1 MGVTRNRLIAIGI
14 VLGALLIAALLIL
27 VRSSPDERPPDQRA
41 PLVQVVPAEIRSGRL
56 TINGAGTVRA
66 REELVLAAEIP
77 GKIVYISPNLIE
89 GRAVS
94 RGEILFRIDPTDYR
108 NQVSSARAD
117 VAQQGVAVL
126 QAQEEA
132 TLAQREYERFQQRE
146 ARRTPNPFASVDAD
160 DFAAQIL
167 PSDRLTANNPPE
179 RADAS
184 SSDEASTLTLRL
196 PQLQAPQAALQRARA
211 QLGDAQTALGRTTV
225 RAPFAGLVR
234 SESAA
239 RGSYVSP
246 GQALAQI
253 VANETFDVVIPLTQR
268 EAALIPNLWRR
279 GGERTEASIYAD
291 YGGRRYRWQAYVDR
305 ADPVLNPETRTIDI
319 FLRVPNPMQR
329 GQLAAEQGDGENGA
343 ESVSGTEGP
352 PLLVGSFVQAEI
364 DGLALTQYAAIPV
377 AALRPGNQVWTFRE
391 GRLQIV
397 NVQVIQRTDSEVF
410 VHTDPLG
417 PNPMV
422 IVGDIGVATNGMQ
435 VRTSD
440 TDDEDGEDTAAD
452 ASADR

>member
-1 MGVTRNRLIAIGI
+1 MTRNRLIAIGI

-27 VRSSPDERPPDQRA
+27 VRPSPDERPADQRA
-41 PLVQVVPAEIRSGRL
+41 PLVQVVPADIRSGRL
-56 TINGAGTVRA
+56 AVSGAGTVRA
-66 REELVLAAEIP
+66 REELVLAAEVS
-77 GKIVYISPNLIE
+77 GKLVYVSPNLIE

-108 NQVSSARAD
+108 NQVASARAD

-126 QAQEEA
+126 EAQEEA
-132 TLAQREYERFQQRE
+132 ALAQREYERFQQRE
-146 ARRTPNPFASVDAD
+146 ARRAPNPFAGVDAD

-167 PSDRLTANNPPE
+167 PPDRLTANNPAA

-184 SSDEASTLTLRL
+184 PNDEASTLTLRL
-196 PQLQAPQAALQRARA
+196 PQLQAAQAALQRARA
-211 QLGDAQTALGRTTV
+211 QLSDAQVALGRTTV

-239 RGSYVSP
+239 QGSYVSP
-246 GQALAQI
+246 GQSLAQI
-253 VANETFDVVIPLTQR
+253 VASGTFDVVVPLTQR
-268 EAALIPNLWRR
+268 EAALIPNLWRQ

-305 ADPVLNPETRTIDI
+305 ADRVLNPETRTIDI

-329 GQLAAEQGDGENGA
+329 GQLAAEQTDGEAGA
-343 ESVSGTEGP
+343 ESARGAEGP

-364 DGLALTQYAAIPV
+364 EGLALTQYAAIPA
-377 AALRPGNQVWTFRE
+377 AALRPGNQVWLFRE
-391 GRLQIV
+391 GRLQMV
-397 NVQVIQRTDSEVF
+397 NVQVIQRTDSEIF
-410 VHTDPLG
+410 VHAEPLG
-417 PNPMV
+417 ADPMV
-422 IVGDIGVATNGMQ
+422 IVGDIGVATDGMR

-440 TDDEDGEDTAAD
+440 ADDEDDENTADD
-452 ASADR
+452 ASAAR

>member
-1 MGVTRNRLIAIGI
+1 MTRTRLIALGI
-14 VLGALLIAALLIL
+14 VGGALVIAALLIL
-27 VRSSPDERPPDQRA
+27 IRPSPDERPPDQRA

-56 TINGAGTVRA
+56 TVNGAGTVRA
-66 REELVLAAEIP
+66 REELVLAAEVP
-77 GKIVYISPNLIE
+77 GKLVYVSPNLIE

-126 QAQEEA
+126 EAQEEA
-132 TLAQREYERFQQRE
+132 TLAEREFARFQQRE
-146 ARRTPNPFASVDAD
+146 AQRAPNPFAGVDAD

-167 PSDRLTANNPPE
+167 PPDRLTSNTPQA

-184 SSDEASTLTLRL
+184 PSGEANSLTLRI
-196 PQLQAPQAALQRARA
+196 PQLQAARAALQRARA
-211 QLGDAQTALGRTTV
+211 QLGDAQVALGRTTV

-246 GQALAQI
+246 GQALAEI
-253 VANETFDVVIPLTQR
+253 VASETFDVIVPLTQR
-268 EAALIPNLWRR
+268 EAALIPNLWRP
-279 GGERTEASIYAD
+279 GGARIEASIYSD

-305 ADPVLNPETRTIDI
+305 ADPVLNPETRTIDV

-329 GQLAAEQGDGENGA
+329 GQLAAEQTDGEAGSESTSGA
-343 ESVSGTEGP
+343 IGP

-364 DGLALTQYAAIPV
+364 DGLALTQYAAVPV
-377 AALRPGNQVWTFRE
+377 AAVRPGNQIWLVRD
-391 GRLQIV
+391 GRLRIV
-397 NVQVIQRTDSEVF
+397 NVEIIQRTDSEIF
-410 VHTDPLG
+410 VRAEPLG
-417 PNPMV
+417 DSPMV
-422 IVGDIGVATNGMQ
+422 VLGDIGVATDGMR

-440 TDDEDGEDTAAD
+440 EDQEEGEDATAGE
-452 ASADR
+452 SAAQ